1 MDEARLKAIED
12 SASQNPAWGFNKIL
26 VDEIIPGLREA
37 WRERD
42 ALANR
47 MVTRWMIE
55 RGQPEHQSP
64 TVWLTKD
71 MTWTPDPNEAMHF
84 PSRERAQ
91 LHVQRKSGYVGD
103 PIGRA
108 TEHAWVEDQWNDGA
122 AR

>member
-55 RGQPEHQSP
+55 RGHPEHQSP

-84 PSRERAQ
+84 PSRKPANSMVKRRRAMAED
-91 LHVQRKSGYVGD
+91 LTAGVPD
-103 PIGRA
+103 
-108 TEHAWVEDQWNDGA
+108 HA
-122 AR
+122 